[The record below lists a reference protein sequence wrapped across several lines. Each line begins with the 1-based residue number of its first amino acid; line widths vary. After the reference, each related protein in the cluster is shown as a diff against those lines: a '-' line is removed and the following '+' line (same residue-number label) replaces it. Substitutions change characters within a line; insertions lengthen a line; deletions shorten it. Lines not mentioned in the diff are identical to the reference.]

1 MSVPHEVLVRP
12 RPMTQE
18 SESVRSSRGSDE
30 SASVDPAH
38 SGNDGVDGVA
48 AKDPTEAPDGSRLLV
63 ESGVVEQLLGLATGT
78 EDARPQ
84 PSEHALQL
92 LLAPAVHWAIEAVL
106 DHGRDCDRPSTCPR
120 VPPPLRRFLKMRR
133 RVLEANRDLVAQT
146 LVQHPHHEMTN
157 WVRERCSAVEESQD
171 DHALFLAA
179 VESGAIFTT
188 DGLRGLLA
196 SEPQRRAQRLGT
208 LLWARGLES
217 SRERAFFDLLCLIA
231 REPPQ
236 APEPAPLP
244 VAEPT
249 RGQRRRERRDLEAKI
264 AKLESEVSDL
274 RRDRRKQAEAL
285 RRSEEA
291 VAQHRE
297 QMDAVE
303 GERDRSSEE
312 VATLQSQLR
321 TSRAELQLANQELAR
336 TGKAAAASRK
346 LAEEARAEREELEQA
361 RSRLVRELAVRRRE
375 IEVLR
380 EQLRA
385 VPTGKHAVHTFLQ
398 EEEQRIDTDLAILQG
413 GDRERARQEH
423 ALREKLEAAFKA
435 AYPEFV
441 PPRPVLRAEPAALRL
456 TPLGGADEV
465 GRSAYFLQIGDYSLL
480 VDCGIKI
487 GGRDLEEIAP
497 DIDRIDHVD
506 AVVLTH
512 AHTDHLGWLPALAHR
527 FPDVDIYCTPETA
540 ELAPIMLD
548 DCQRHHFAMM
558 RRLREHAAYS
568 SDAPEIIDPYE
579 PEDVLT
585 VQDLLV
591 ALDYGEVEN
600 LPSSDLRL
608 TFFRAGHVLGAASAL
623 IEGDGRR
630 VLIGGD
636 ISDEA
641 QFTVGPADWSGVGD
655 VDLLVLESTYG
666 DKKRSPLIQQ
676 QRDLIAFVS
685 QTLERGGSVILPCFG
700 LGRGQEVTLLIAEAM
715 ERGDLKRVSVW
726 IDGMIRRINRVYERH
741 CARFPLPRENF
752 WEVEAVHDRF
762 YVIEEARRQPTIIV
776 TTSGMLAGG
785 PAVEYAR
792 ALLGDPRNRI
802 AFTGY
807 QDEGNPGYAL
817 VNLTRQGSGSRQVR
831 VTNEDGDPVEIVA
844 AAPAELFQLSAHAD
858 QTGLAASAAAV
869 RPRNI
874 VLVHGD
880 RAKQELLG
888 AELGVEVA
896 NATVEYGSLRTFTI
910 A

>member
-1 MSVPHEVLVRP
+1 
-12 RPMTQE
+12 MTPE
-18 SESVRSSRGSDE
+18 SDSSNPVTDELGSL
-30 SASVDPAH
+30 DPKH
-38 SGNDGVDGVA
+38 SGLDGVEGIAMEDT
-48 AKDPTEAPDGSRLLV
+48 PELPDDSTLFV
-63 ESGVVEQLLGLATGT
+63 ESGVVEQLLGLATGS

-84 PSEHALQL
+84 PSEHALEL
-92 LLAPAVHWAIEAVL
+92 LLAPAVHWAIEAVV
-106 DHGRDCDRPSTCPR
+106 DHGRDCDRPAACPH

-133 RVLEANRDLVAQT
+133 PVLEKNRVLVAQT
-146 LVQHPHHEMTN
+146 LLQHPHHAMTS
-157 WVRERCSAVEESQD
+157 WVRERWSEVEESRD
-171 DHALFLAA
+171 DHSTFVDAIK
-179 VESGAIFTT
+179 SGAIFTT
-188 DGLRGLLA
+188 DGLDDLLGT
-196 SEPQRRAQRLGT
+196 EPQRRAQRLGT

-217 SRERAFFDLLCLIA
+217 PRERAFFDLLRLVA
-231 REPPQ
+231 HEPP
-236 APEPAPLP
+236 EPPGLAASPP
-244 VAEPT
+244 AAEPT
-249 RGQRRRERRDLEAKI
+249 RGQRRRERRDLETKI
-264 AKLESEVSDL
+264 GKLESEIADV
-274 RRDRRKQAEAL
+274 RRDRRRQAEAL
-285 RRSEEA
+285 RRSDDA
-291 VAQHRE
+291 LAQLRE
-297 QMDAVE
+297 QLEAAEADR
-303 GERDRSSEE
+303 ERIREE
-312 VATLQSQLR
+312 IATVSSQLHTR
-321 TSRAELQLANQELAR
+321 RAELQLAHQELSR
-336 TGKAAAASRK
+336 TGEAAAAARK
-346 LAEEARAEREELEQA
+346 LAEEARSEREEIEQA
-361 RSRLVRELAVRRRE
+361 RSLAVRELAVRRRE

-380 EQLRA
+380 GQLRA
-385 VPTGKHAVHTFLQ
+385 IPTGKHAVHAFLQ
-398 EEEQRIDTDLAILQG
+398 EEEQRIDTDLSILQG

-423 ALREKLEAAFKA
+423 ALREKLEDAFKA

-465 GRSAYFLQIGDYSLL
+465 GRSAYFLQIGDYSIL

-487 GGRDLEEIAP
+487 GGRDLDEITP

-506 AVVLTH
+506 AVILTH
-512 AHTDHLGWLPALAHR
+512 AHTDHLGWLPALARR

-558 RRLREHAAYS
+558 HRLRERAAYS
-568 SDAPEIIDPYE
+568 SNAPEIIDPYD

-636 ISDEA
+636 ISNEA
-641 QFTVGPADWSGVGD
+641 QLTVGPADWSGVGD

-666 DKKRSPLIQQ
+666 DKKRPPLVQQ
-676 QRDLIAFVS
+676 QRDLIEFAS
-685 QTLERGGSVILPCFG
+685 QTLERDGSVILPCFG
-700 LGRGQEVTLLIAEAM
+700 LGRGQEVTLLLAEAM
-715 ERGDLKRVSVW
+715 ERGDIKRVSVW

-741 CARFPLPRENF
+741 CAGFSLPRENF

-785 PAVEYAR
+785 PAIEYAR
-792 ALLGDPRNRI
+792 ALLSDSRNRI

-817 VNLTRQGSGSRQVR
+817 VNLTRQGSGSRQVQ
-831 VTNEDGDPVEIVA
+831 VMNEEGEPIEIVA

-858 QTGLAASAAAV
+858 QSGLTTSAAAV
-869 RPRNI
+869 RPRHI

-880 RAKQELLG
+880 RGKQELLG
-888 AELGVEVA
+888 AQLGVELA